1 LVLGVTPSRDALAF
15 ARLGRRSFLAGG
27 AGLTAGLIGVS
38 VASGRLRQLSFVK
51 PAAQAVTIGELAPTP
66 DYPLSPV
73 WQKMS
78 KHGWTR
84 GDNLFVEHR
93 TGNTSTYPS
102 LAAELVG
109 LRVALIIA
117 PAEPPA
123 RAAKLAT
130 STIPIVFIV
139 VDALASG
146 LVNSLARPGG
156 NVTGMSELGP
166 EISAKNLDLLRELL
180 RGIGRVAVLWSPG
193 IVEAQRDYDRIATAA
208 QAANIQVISATAGS
222 PTEVPVA
229 LGAVERSG
237 AEGLIVMNLVAYN
250 VPSARRAILDFAA
263 AQKLPAI
270 YADRTWVAD
279 GGLMSYTIHWDAFAE
294 REVIM
299 LDKILRGADPGDL
312 PVEQPTAFDLIV
324 NAHTLQALGSTMPP
338 PMVPLVTEWISS

>member
-1 LVLGVTPSRDALAF
+1 
-15 ARLGRRSFLAGG
+15 LGRRSFLAGG
-27 AGLTAGLIGVS
+27 AGLAAGLTGVS
-38 VASGRLRQLSFVK
+38 VASGRLWPLPFMK
-51 PAAQAVTIGELAPTP
+51 PAAQAVTIGVLAPTP

-84 GDNLFVEHR
+84 GDNLLVEHR
-93 TGNTSTYPS
+93 TGNLSTYPS

-117 PAEPPA
+117 PAEAPA
-123 RAAKLAT
+123 RAAELAT
-130 STIPIVFIV
+130 RTIPIVFIV
-139 VDALASG
+139 ADALGSG

-156 NVTGMSELGP
+156 NVTGMSVLGP
-166 EISAKNLDLLRELL
+166 EISAKNLDLLRELFP
-180 RGIGRVAVLWSPG
+180 GIGRVAVLWSPG
-193 IVEAQRDYDRIATAA
+193 LVEVLREYNRIATAA
-208 QAANIQVISATAGS
+208 QAANIQVISALASS
-222 PTEVPVA
+222 PTDVPSA
-229 LGAVERSG
+229 LGYVERSG
-237 AEGLIVMNLVAYN
+237 AEGLIVLNLVAYS

-279 GGLMSYTIHWDAFAE
+279 GGLMSYTIQEDAFAE

-299 LDKILRGADPGDL
+299 VDKILRGANPGDL

-324 NAHTLQALGSTMPP
+324 NTRTLQALGSTMPP
-338 PMVPLVTEWISS
+338 PMAPSVTEWISS